1 MAQARKIRLSLGS
14 VLTATCENP
23 TPSGQVTSLSRR
35 LASVPGTLQ
44 SSSCRV
50 ASPSESSWP
59 SLHAGSLSEERR
71 KIPMAWKLPMA
82 CCRLALEFPEVG
94 TSGVGPSSSC
104 WVSPS
109 WAGSVPFSVGEGSLP
124 LGFTLWLWRVFYP
137 LVINA

>member
-1 MAQARKIRLSLGS
+1 MAQARKIRLSLES
-14 VLTATCENP
+14 VLTATCVNS

-71 KIPMAWKLPMA
+71 KLPMA
-82 CCRLALEFPEVG
+82 CCGLALEFPEVG